1 MTRTSGLT
9 ITIALVLAL
18 ASAPVVAQTAPG
30 TAPPAEPPST
40 NAMVNLIRLLVQQ
53 GTITRE
59 NGDQLLRQ
67 AEAEAG
73 QARAAAG
80 GLTPP
85 PAGAVRVPYVPETV
99 RKQIRDEIKGE
110 VMKEAQAEG
119 WAAPNQRAPE
129 WVNGLHP
136 NADFRFRGEW
146 DSFSRDNATD
156 IVDYSAIN
164 NTVGGFDFLNNFNN
178 IPIINT
184 TEDRHRLRIRARVGF
199 DFDLG
204 RDSMIGV
211 KLATGDDNGPISTNQ
226 VLGGGLS
233 KKNIWLDQGY
243 LKLAPY
249 KWVTALA
256 GRFPNPFFSTD
267 LVYDRDLNF
276 DGALLDVHP
285 FNGNTAVAL
294 RGGAFPL
301 KFGSDNFSSL
311 TASTQNYRSPTHWLF
326 GGQLEASQKL
336 GAVKFTAGG
345 AFYDFRNIQG
355 QLSAPCLFNGQ
366 SRSILANDP
375 VECSTDG
382 TRAFFPRKGN
392 TLFFLRNIVVEAPD
406 TLPASNR
413 QLFGLTYKY
422 QLLDLNAAIDF
433 PLASIP
439 MRLQGNYVRNLAYD
453 RKDECRYGADLGI
466 PVTNVIVNNG
476 NTNPCSVDDPA
487 KVDSGNQG
495 FLVRL
500 LAGNRNPRKWGQWN
514 LMGEYR
520 YLQTDAVPDAFTDSD
535 FHLGGTNAKG
545 YSVSG
550 TIGLMRGVNL
560 TARWMSA
567 NEITG
572 RPLGIDVFQLD
583 LNGEF

>member
-9 ITIALVLAL
+9 FTIAMVLAL
-18 ASAPVVAQTAPG
+18 AAAPVAAQTAP
-30 TAPPAEPPST
+30 TAAPPPEEPST
-40 NAMVNLIRLLVQQ
+40 NAMVNLIRLLVKQ

-59 NGDQLLRQ
+59 NGEQLLRQ

-73 QARAAAG
+73 QARGALG
-80 GLTPP
+80 ELTPP
-85 PAGAVRVPYVPETV
+85 APGTVRVPYVPETV

-129 WVNGLHP
+129 WVNGFHP
-136 NADFRFRGEW
+136 NADFRFRGEY
-146 DSFSRDNATD
+146 DSFSKDNADD
-156 IVDYSAIN
+156 IFDYAAIN
-164 NTVGGFDFLNNFNN
+164 NTPGGFDFFKNINNL
-178 IPIINT
+178 PYINT
-184 TEDRHRLRIRARVGF
+184 RENRERLRIRARVGF
-199 DFDLG
+199 DFDISK
-204 RDSMIGV
+204 DAMIGV

-226 VLGGGLS
+226 VLGGGLA
-233 KKNIWLDQGY
+233 KRNIWLDQAY
-243 LKLAPY
+243 LKLSPH
-249 KWVTALA
+249 KWVTAEF
-256 GRFPNPFFSTD
+256 GRFPNPFLSTD
-267 LVYDRDLNF
+267 LIWDRDLNF

-285 FNGNTAVAL
+285 VETEQTSLAL

-301 KFGSDNFSSL
+301 DFGSDNYPTTSS
-311 TASTQNYRSPTHWLF
+311 TKQSYSSKWIF
-326 GGQLEASQKL
+326 GGQIEASEKL
-336 GAVKFTAGG
+336 GAVKVTAAA

-355 QLSAPCLFNGQ
+355 QLSVPCLFNGQ
-366 SRSILANDP
+366 TVSIGTNDP
-375 VECSTDG
+375 LECSTDA
-382 TRAFFPRKGN
+382 TRALFPRKGN
-392 TLFFLRNIVVEAPD
+392 TLFFVRNIVVPAPD
-406 TLPASNR
+406 TLPESNR
-413 QLFGLTYKY
+413 QFFGLTYKY

-453 RKDECRYGADLGI
+453 RKDECRYGVGPNGI
-466 PVTNVIVNNG
+466 PITNVVANSG
-476 NTNPCSVDDPA
+476 NENPCSATNAA

-500 LAGNRNPRKWGQWN
+500 LAGNRNPRKWGEWN

-520 YLQTDAVPDAFTDSD
+520 YLESDAVLDAYTDSD

-545 YSVSG
+545 YTVSG

-583 LNGEF
+583 LSGEF